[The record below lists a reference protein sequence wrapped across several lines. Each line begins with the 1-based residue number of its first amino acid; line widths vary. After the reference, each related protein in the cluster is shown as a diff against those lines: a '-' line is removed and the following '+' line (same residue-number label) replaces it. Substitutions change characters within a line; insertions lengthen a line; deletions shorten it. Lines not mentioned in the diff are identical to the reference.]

1 MRAVVTR
8 VSSADVKIDGEI
20 HSDIGAGL
28 MVLLGVLD
36 TDDKADAEYVAKKV
50 ADTRIFSDSEGKMNL
65 SCEQIDGE
73 ILVVSN
79 FTLYGDTRKG
89 NRPSF
94 VRAARPELAEPIYEY
109 FCSLLRERGYAVKC
123 GVFGA
128 DMKVSSIND
137 GPVTLVID
145 SPSKEN

>member
-8 VSSADVKIDGEI
+8 VSHAKVEIDGKV
-20 HSDIGAGL
+20 HSQIGAGL

-36 TDDKADAEYVAKKV
+36 TDVKADAEYVAKKV
-50 ADTRIFSDSEGKMNL
+50 GDTRIFSDSEGKMNL
-65 SCEQIDGE
+65 SCEQIGGE

-94 VRAARPELAEPIYEY
+94 VRAARPELAEPMYEY
-109 FCSLLRERGYAVKC
+109 FCNLLRERGYNVGC

-128 DMKVSSIND
+128 DMQVSSVND

>member
-8 VSSADVKIDGEI
+8 VSDARVEIDGKV
-20 HSDIGAGL
+20 HAQIGAGL

-36 TDDKADAEYVAKKV
+36 TDVESDAEYMAKKI
-50 ADTRIFSDSEGKMNL
+50 ADTRIFSDDEGKMNL
-65 SCEQIDGE
+65 SCSQIGGE

-94 VRAARPELAEPIYEY
+94 VRAARPELANPMYEY
-109 FCSLLRERGYAVKC
+109 FCGLLRERGYTVKC

-128 DMKVSSIND
+128 DMQVSSIND

-145 SPSKEN
+145 SPSKDN